1 MGVIGTPRTFHK
13 RFKFV
18 VEIDGIAS
26 AAFQSCSELSV
37 EVAEVDHWEGGA
49 VIPDKTPGR
58 VTFADITLERG
69 ATNDRDMWDWLKE
82 VVDASANS
90 GLVDPNYKRNLDIV
104 QQERDGSTLRRW
116 TVSNAWPKKFVGG
129 SWDNNTDET
138 NIESVTLAFDTFDLV
153 Q

>member
-26 AAFQSCSELSV
+26 AGFQSCSELSV
-37 EVAEVDHWEGGA
+37 EIAKIEHWEGGA
-49 VIPDKTPGR
+49 LTPDKSPGR

-82 VVDASANS
+82 VADASANS
-90 GLVDPNYKRNLDIV
+90 GLVDPEYKRNLDIV
-104 QQERDGSTLRRW
+104 QQERDGTTLRRW
-116 TVSNAWPKKFVGG
+116 NVSNAWPVKYLGG
-129 SWDNNTDET
+129 AWDNNTDET
-138 NIESVTLAFDTFDLV
+138 NIESVTLTFDNFDLE